1 MTLRFKI
8 LLCMAFSA
16 TFSGSFKF
24 ANANDFSK
32 EQNIFVHVTANLE
45 IIDTKRV
52 RLALDKFEKSRVS
65 TLGNNFHFLST
76 NKWEDAWLEDLDT
89 VTSPQGQKATFAWLD
104 FNEMKFSEIEIL
116 SAKFST
122 NRKFVEYEL
131 LNPIY
136 KNVDNIGFAA
146 LLFDP
151 TNSGACA
158 LSVLE
163 DAQLDG
169 LNDALLA
176 GAGVA
181 ALDCLLDEYVSVI
194 LNPAINHR
202 VSPFY
207 GFVLKASV
215 SD

>member
-1 MTLRFKI
+1 MKHLLKIFLCVALSAAFTCFSTLASTSEF
-8 LLCMAFSA
+8 
-16 TFSGSFKF
+16 G
-24 ANANDFSK
+24 K
-32 EQNIFVHVTANLE
+32 ERNIFVHVTANLE
-45 IIDTKRV
+45 IIDSSRV
-52 RLALDKFEKSRVS
+52 RLALDKFDKSRVS
-65 TLGNNFHFLST
+65 TLGNNFYFLST
-76 NKWEDAWLEDLDT
+76 NKWEDIWLEDLYT
-89 VTSPQGQKATFAWLD
+89 VTSHLGQKATFAWLD
-104 FNEMKFSEIEIL
+104 FNEMKFSEIVIL
-116 SAKFST
+116 SMKFS
-122 NRKFVEYEL
+122 NDRKFVEYEL

-136 KNVDNIGFAA
+136 EKVDKIGFAA

-151 TNSGACA
+151 TDSGACA

-181 ALDCLLDEYVSVI
+181 ALDCLLDDYVSVI

-207 GFVLKASV
+207 GFILKASV